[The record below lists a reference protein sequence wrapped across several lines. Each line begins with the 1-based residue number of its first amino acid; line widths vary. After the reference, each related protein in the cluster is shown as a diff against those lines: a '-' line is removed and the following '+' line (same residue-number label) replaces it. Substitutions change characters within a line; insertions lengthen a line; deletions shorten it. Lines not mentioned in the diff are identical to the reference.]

1 MSISNYK
8 VEFEKMLNR
17 NYFSKSLHP
26 YRKEAFTQLEKT
38 GFPTQKWENWR
49 FTNVS
54 NISDGEFMISEI
66 SDAPQTTPDIDS
78 YQMEGVDT
86 DTVVIYNGHYQ
97 KDISSIPNGVNLLSG
112 SEYMER
118 KNGNFDRTNNSPFD
132 LLNTAFT
139 DSGMCIVLE
148 KNTLVKSPI
157 RILFISNGDRSIMV
171 NPRVNVDIG
180 ESSSLT
186 FIEQHVGDA
195 TSFFQNES
203 VFITLGD
210 NAQLN
215 HVRIQSNSE
224 FTQNISNLN
233 VNQAADSQYEF
244 FQLVDGSKLGR
255 SDICVQL
262 DGENAQCNI
271 NSLTLSKNNQH
282 IDNNIIVNHNSAQT
296 HSSQFVKSILF
307 DTSTGV
313 FNGRT
318 VVHENAQKI
327 TAQQTNKNILLSKK
341 AKMNANPQ
349 LEIYADDV
357 KCSHGST
364 TGQIDE
370 DALFYLQSRGINKQD
385 AMELMVAGFANEV
398 LDKILHPEI
407 KKAVYTEFT
416 VKLNRLMS

>member
-86 DTVVIYNGHYQ
+86 VVIYNGHYQ

-118 KNGNFDRTNNSPFD
+118 KNGNFDRANNSPFD

-203 VFITLGD
+203 VFITLGN

-296 HSSQFVKSILF
+296 QSSQFVKSILF

-318 VVHENAQKI
+318 IVHENAQKI

-385 AMELMVAGFANEV
+385 AMELMVVGFANEV
-398 LDKILHPEI
+398 LDKIPHPEI
-407 KKAVYTEFT
+407 KKAIYTEFT

>member
-1 MSISNYK
+1 MSVSDYK
-8 VEFEKMLNR
+8 AEFEKMLNR
-17 NYFSKSLHP
+17 DYFSKSLHSH
-26 YRKEAFTQLEKT
+26 RKEAFTQLEKT
-38 GFPTQKWENWR
+38 GFPTRKWEDWR

-66 SDAPQTTPDIDS
+66 SDAPQTTPNIDS
-78 YQMEGVDT
+78 YQMEGV

-112 SEYMER
+112 LEYMER
-118 KNGNFDRTNNSPFD
+118 KNGNFDRANNSPFD

-148 KNTLVKSPI
+148 KNTLVNSPI

-171 NPRVNVDIG
+171 NPRVNIDIG

-203 VFITLGD
+203 VFITLEN
-210 NAQLN
+210 NAQLS
-215 HVRIQSNSE
+215 HIRIQSNSE
-224 FTQNISNLN
+224 FTQNMANLN
-233 VNQAADSQYEF
+233 VNQEYDSHYNF

-255 SDICVQL
+255 SNICVQL
-262 DGENAQCNI
+262 DGKNAQCNI

-282 IDNNIIVNHNSAQT
+282 IDNNIMVNHNSPQT

-327 TAQQTNKNILLSKK
+327 TAHQTNKNLLLSKK
-341 AKMNANPQ
+341 AKMNSNPQ

-364 TGQIDE
+364 TGKINE

-385 AMELMVAGFANEV
+385 AMELMVTGFANEV
-398 LDKILHPEI
+398 LDKIPHPEI
-407 KKAVYTEFT
+407 KKAIHTEFT
-416 VKLNRLMS
+416 VKLNRLMA

>member
-78 YQMEGVDT
+78 YQMDGIDT
-86 DTVVIYNGHYQ
+86 LVIYNGHYQ

-112 SEYMER
+112 LEYMER
-118 KNGNFDRTNNSPFD
+118 KNGNFDRANNSPFD

-148 KNTLVKSPI
+148 KNTPVKSPI

-171 NPRVNVDIG
+171 NPRINVDIG

-203 VFITLGD
+203 VFFTLGN

-224 FTQNISNLN
+224 FTQNIANLN

-255 SDICVQL
+255 TNICVQL

-385 AMELMVAGFANEV
+385 AIKLMITGFANEV
-398 LDKILHPEI
+398 LDKISHPEI
-407 KKAVYTEFT
+407 KKAVCTEFT
-416 VKLNRLMS
+416 VKLSRLMS

>member
-86 DTVVIYNGHYQ
+86 VVIYNGHYQ

-118 KNGNFDRTNNSPFD
+118 KNGNFNRANNSPFD

-255 SDICVQL
+255 SNICVQL

-385 AMELMVAGFANEV
+385 AMELMVVGFANEV
-398 LDKILHPEI
+398 LDKIPHPEI
-407 KKAVYTEFT
+407 KKAIYTEFT

>member
-17 NYFSKSLHP
+17 DYFSKSLHSH
-26 YRKEAFTQLEKT
+26 RKEAFTQLEKT
-38 GFPTQKWENWR
+38 GFPTRKWEDWR

-66 SDAPQTTPDIDS
+66 SDAPQTTPNIDS
-78 YQMEGVDT
+78 YQMEGV

-112 SEYMER
+112 LEYMER
-118 KNGNFDRTNNSPFD
+118 KNGNFDRANNSPFD

-139 DSGMCIVLE
+139 DSGMCIVVE
-148 KNTLVKSPI
+148 KDSHVEIPI
-157 RILFISNGDRSIMV
+157 RILFISNGERSIMV

-195 TSFFQNES
+195 ISFFQNES
-203 VFITLGD
+203 VFITLEN

-215 HVRIQSNSE
+215 HIRIQSNSE
-224 FTQNISNLN
+224 LTQNMANLN
-233 VNQAADSQYEF
+233 VNQEYDSHYDF

-255 SDICVQL
+255 SNICVQL

-282 IDNNIIVNHNSAQT
+282 IDNNIIVNHNSHQT
-296 HSSQFVKSILF
+296 HSTQFVKSILF

-327 TAQQTNKNILLSKK
+327 TAHQTNKNLLLSKK
-341 AKMNANPQ
+341 ANINSNPQ

-364 TGQIDE
+364 TGQVDE
-370 DALFYLQSRGINKQD
+370 DALFYLRSRGINKQD
-385 AMELMVAGFANEV
+385 AMELMVTGFANEV
-398 LDKILHPEI
+398 LDKIPHPEI
-407 KKAVYTEFT
+407 KKAIYTEFT

>member
-86 DTVVIYNGHYQ
+86 VVIYNGHYQ

-118 KNGNFDRTNNSPFD
+118 KNGNFDRANNSPFD

-203 VFITLGD
+203 VFITLGN

-318 VVHENAQKI
+318 IVHENAQKI

-385 AMELMVAGFANEV
+385 AMELMVVGFANEV
-398 LDKILHPEI
+398 LDKIPHPEI

>member
-1 MSISNYK
+1 MSVSDYK
-8 VEFEKMLNR
+8 AEFEKMLNR
-17 NYFSKSLHP
+17 DYFSKSLHSH
-26 YRKEAFTQLEKT
+26 RKEAFTQLEKT
-38 GFPTQKWENWR
+38 GFPTRKWEDWR

-66 SDAPQTTPDIDS
+66 SDAPQTTPNIDS
-78 YQMEGVDT
+78 YQMEGV

-112 SEYMER
+112 LEYMER
-118 KNGNFDRTNNSPFD
+118 KNGNFDRANNSPFD

-139 DSGMCIVLE
+139 DSAMCIVLE
-148 KNTLVKSPI
+148 KNTLVNSPI

-171 NPRVNVDIG
+171 NPRINIDIG

-203 VFITLGD
+203 VFITLEN
-210 NAQLN
+210 NAQLS
-215 HVRIQSNSE
+215 HIRIQSNSE
-224 FTQNISNLN
+224 FTQNMANLN
-233 VNQAADSQYEF
+233 VNQEYDSHYNF

-255 SDICVQL
+255 SNICVQL
-262 DGENAQCNI
+262 DGKNAQCNI

-282 IDNNIIVNHNSAQT
+282 IDNNIMVNHNSPQT

-327 TAQQTNKNILLSKK
+327 TAHQTNKNLLLSKK
-341 AKMNANPQ
+341 AKMNSNPQ

-364 TGQIDE
+364 TGEIDE
-370 DALFYLQSRGINKQD
+370 DTLFYLQSRGINKQD
-385 AMELMVAGFANEV
+385 AMELMVIGFANEV
-398 LDKILHPEI
+398 LDKITHPEI
-407 KKAVYTEFT
+407 KKAIYTEFT
-416 VKLNRLMS
+416 VKLNRLMA

>member
-17 NYFSKSLHP
+17 NYFSKLLHP
-26 YRKEAFTQLEKT
+26 YRKEAFTQLEKI
-38 GFPTQKWENWR
+38 GFPTRKWEDWR

-54 NISDGEFMISEI
+54 NISNGEFMISEI
-66 SDAPQTTPDIDS
+66 SDAPRTTPNIDS
-78 YQMEGVDT
+78 YQMRGV

-97 KDISSIPNGVNLLSG
+97 KDISSIPNGVNLMSRL
-112 SEYMER
+112 EYMER
-118 KNGNFDRTNNSPFD
+118 KNRNFDRVNNSPFD
-132 LLNTAFT
+132 LLNTAFA
-139 DSGMCIVLE
+139 DSGICIVLE

-157 RILFISNGDRSIMV
+157 RILLISNGDRSIMV
-171 NPRVNVDIG
+171 NPRINVDIG

-203 VFITLGD
+203 VFITMGN

-233 VNQAADSQYEF
+233 INQAADSQYEF

-282 IDNNIIVNHNSAQT
+282 IDNNIIVNHNSTQT

-318 VVHENAQKI
+318 IVHENAQKI

-349 LEIYADDV
+349 LEIYADNV

-385 AMELMVAGFANEV
+385 AIELMVAGFANEV
-398 LDKILHPEI
+398 LDKISHPEI

-416 VKLNRLMS
+416 AKLKGLMS

>member
-78 YQMEGVDT
+78 YQMEGI

-118 KNGNFDRTNNSPFD
+118 KNGNFDRANNSPFD

-296 HSSQFVKSILF
+296 QSSQFVKSILF

-385 AMELMVAGFANEV
+385 AMELMVVGFANEV
-398 LDKILHPEI
+398 LDKIPHPEI
-407 KKAVYTEFT
+407 KKAIYTEFT

>member
-86 DTVVIYNGHYQ
+86 VVIYNGHYQ

-118 KNGNFDRTNNSPFD
+118 KNGNFDRANNSPFD

-203 VFITLGD
+203 VFITLGN

-233 VNQAADSQYEF
+233 VNQVADSQYEF

-296 HSSQFVKSILF
+296 QSSQFVKSILF

-318 VVHENAQKI
+318 IVHENAQKI

-385 AMELMVAGFANEV
+385 AMELMVVGFANEV
-398 LDKILHPEI
+398 LDKIPHPEI
-407 KKAVYTEFT
+407 KKAIYTEFT

>member
-1 MSISNYK
+1 MSVSDYK
-8 VEFEKMLNR
+8 AEFEIFLNR
-17 NYFSKSLHP
+17 DSFSKSMHFH
-26 YRKEAFTQLEKT
+26 RKEAFAQFEKT
-38 GFPTQKWENWR
+38 GFPTRKWENWR

-54 NISDGEFMISEI
+54 TISDGEFMISEI
-66 SDAPQTTPDIDS
+66 SDAPQTTPNIDS
-78 YQMEGVDT
+78 YQMEGV

-118 KNGNFDRTNNSPFD
+118 KNGNFNRANNSPFD

-296 HSSQFVKSILF
+296 QSSQFVKSILF

-318 VVHENAQKI
+318 IVHENAQKI

-385 AMELMVAGFANEV
+385 AMELMVVGFANEV
-398 LDKILHPEI
+398 LDKIPHPEI
-407 KKAVYTEFT
+407 KKAIYTEFT

>member
-86 DTVVIYNGHYQ
+86 VVIYNGHYQ

-118 KNGNFDRTNNSPFD
+118 KNGNFDRANNSPFD

-233 VNQAADSQYEF
+233 INQAADSQYEF

-313 FNGRT
+313 FNGRA

-370 DALFYLQSRGINKQD
+370 EALFYLQSRGINKQD
-385 AMELMVAGFANEV
+385 AMELMVVGFANEV
-398 LDKILHPEI
+398 LDKIPHPEI

-416 VKLNRLMS
+416 AKLNRLMS

>member
-1 MSISNYK
+1 MSVSNYK
-8 VEFEKMLNR
+8 VEFEKILNR
-17 NYFSKSLHP
+17 NYFSKSLRP

-38 GFPTQKWENWR
+38 GFPTRKWEDWR

-66 SDAPQTTPDIDS
+66 SDAPQTTPNIDS
-78 YQMEGVDT
+78 YQMEGV

-112 SEYMER
+112 LEYMER
-118 KNGNFDRTNNSPFD
+118 KNGNFDRANNSPFD

-203 VFITLGD
+203 VFITLEN

-215 HVRIQSNSE
+215 HIRIQSNSE
-224 FTQNISNLN
+224 FTQNMANLN
-233 VNQAADSQYEF
+233 VNQEYDSHYDF

-255 SDICVQL
+255 SNICVQL

-282 IDNNIIVNHNSAQT
+282 IDNNIIVNHNSPQT
-296 HSSQFVKSILF
+296 HSTQFVKSILF

-327 TAQQTNKNILLSKK
+327 TAHQTNKNLLLSKK
-341 AKMNANPQ
+341 ANMNSNPQ

-370 DALFYLQSRGINKQD
+370 DALFYLRSRGINKQD
-385 AMELMVAGFANEV
+385 AMELMVTGFANEV
-398 LDKILHPEI
+398 LDKIPQSEI
-407 KKAVYTEFT
+407 KKAIYTEFT

>member
-1 MSISNYK
+1 
-8 VEFEKMLNR
+8 MLNR

-86 DTVVIYNGHYQ
+86 VVIYNGHYQ

-118 KNGNFDRTNNSPFD
+118 KNGNFDRANNSPFD

-233 VNQAADSQYEF
+233 INQAADSQYEF

-313 FNGRT
+313 FNGRA

-370 DALFYLQSRGINKQD
+370 EALFYLQSRGINKQD
-385 AMELMVAGFANEV
+385 AMELMVVGFANEV
-398 LDKILHPEI
+398 LDKIPHPEI

-416 VKLNRLMS
+416 AKLNRLMS

>member
-86 DTVVIYNGHYQ
+86 VVIYNGHYQ

-118 KNGNFDRTNNSPFD
+118 KNGNFDRANNSPFD

-203 VFITLGD
+203 VFITLGN
-210 NAQLN
+210 NAQLD
-215 HVRIQSNSE
+215 HIRIQSNSE

-255 SDICVQL
+255 SNICVQL

-385 AMELMVAGFANEV
+385 AMELMVVGFANEV
-398 LDKILHPEI
+398 LDKIPHPEI
-407 KKAVYTEFT
+407 KKAIYTEFT

>member
-86 DTVVIYNGHYQ
+86 VVIYNGHYQ

-118 KNGNFDRTNNSPFD
+118 KNGNFNRANNSPFD

-203 VFITLGD
+203 VFITLGN

-296 HSSQFVKSILF
+296 QSSQFVKSILF

-318 VVHENAQKI
+318 IVHENAQKI

-385 AMELMVAGFANEV
+385 AMELMVVGFANEV
-398 LDKILHPEI
+398 LDKIPHPEI

>member
-17 NYFSKSLHP
+17 NYFSKSLCP

-38 GFPTQKWENWR
+38 GFPTRKWEDWR

-66 SDAPQTTPDIDS
+66 SDAPQTTPNIDS
-78 YQMEGVDT
+78 YQMEGV

-112 SEYMER
+112 LEYMER
-118 KNGNFDRTNNSPFD
+118 KNGNFDRANNSPFD

-203 VFITLGD
+203 VFITLGN
-210 NAQLN
+210 NAQLD
-215 HVRIQSNSE
+215 HIRIQSNSE

-233 VNQAADSQYEF
+233 VNQVADSQYEF

-262 DGENAQCNI
+262 DGENAQGNI

-282 IDNNIIVNHNSAQT
+282 IDNNIIVNHNSPQT
-296 HSSQFVKSILF
+296 HSTQFVKSILF

-357 KCSHGST
+357 KCAHGST
-364 TGQIDE
+364 TGKIDE
-370 DALFYLQSRGINKQD
+370 EALFYLQ
-385 AMELMVAGFANEV
+385 
-398 LDKILHPEI
+398 
-407 KKAVYTEFT
+407 
-416 VKLNRLMS
+416 

>member
-38 GFPTQKWENWR
+38 GFPTQKWEDWK

-86 DTVVIYNGHYQ
+86 VVIYNGHYQ

-112 SEYMER
+112 LEYMER
-118 KNGNFDRTNNSPFD
+118 KNGNFDRANNSPFD

-195 TSFFQNES
+195 ISFFQNES
-203 VFITLGD
+203 VFITLEN

-215 HVRIQSNSE
+215 HIRIQSNSE
-224 FTQNISNLN
+224 FTQNMANLN
-233 VNQAADSQYEF
+233 VNQEYDSHYDF

-255 SDICVQL
+255 SNICVQL

-327 TAQQTNKNILLSKK
+327 TAHQTNKNLLLSKK

-364 TGQIDE
+364 TGQVDE
-370 DALFYLQSRGINKQD
+370 DALFYLRSRGINKQD
-385 AMELMVAGFANEV
+385 AMELMVTGFANEV
-398 LDKILHPEI
+398 LDKIPQPEI
-407 KKAVYTEFT
+407 KKAIYTEFT
-416 VKLNRLMS
+416 VKLSKLMS

>member
-86 DTVVIYNGHYQ
+86 VVIYNGHYQ

-118 KNGNFDRTNNSPFD
+118 KNGNFDRANNSPFD

-203 VFITLGD
+203 VFITLGN
-210 NAQLN
+210 NAQLD
-215 HVRIQSNSE
+215 HIRIQSNSE

-385 AMELMVAGFANEV
+385 AMELMVVGFANEV
-398 LDKILHPEI
+398 LDKIPHPEI

>member
-17 NYFSKSLHP
+17 DYIYKSLHSH
-26 YRKEAFTQLEKT
+26 RKEAFTQLEKT
-38 GFPTQKWENWR
+38 GFPTRKWEDWR

-66 SDAPQTTPDIDS
+66 SDAPQTTLNIDS
-78 YQMEGVDT
+78 YQMEGVG
-86 DTVVIYNGHYQ
+86 TVVIYNGHYQ

-112 SEYMER
+112 LEYMER
-118 KNGNFDRTNNSPFD
+118 KNGNFDRVNNSPFD

-171 NPRVNVDIG
+171 NPRVNLDLG

-195 TSFFQNES
+195 SSFFQNES
-203 VFITLGD
+203 VFITLEN

-215 HVRIQSNSE
+215 HIRIQSNSE
-224 FTQNISNLN
+224 FTQNMANLN
-233 VNQAADSQYEF
+233 VNQEYDSHYDF

-255 SDICVQL
+255 SNICVQL

-282 IDNNIIVNHNSAQT
+282 IDNNIIVNHNSPQT
-296 HSSQFVKSILF
+296 HSTQFVKSILF

-364 TGQIDE
+364 TVQVDE
-370 DALFYLQSRGINKQD
+370 DALFYLRSRGINKQD
-385 AMELMVAGFANEV
+385 AMELMVTGFANEV
-398 LDKILHPEI
+398 LDKIPQPEI
-407 KKAVYTEFT
+407 KKAIYTEFT
-416 VKLNRLMS
+416 VKLNKLMS

>member
-1 MSISNYK
+1 MSVSDYK
-8 VEFEKMLNR
+8 AEFEKMLNR
-17 NYFSKSLHP
+17 DYFSKSLHSH
-26 YRKEAFTQLEKT
+26 RKEAFTQLEKT
-38 GFPTQKWENWR
+38 GFPTRKWEDWR

-66 SDAPQTTPDIDS
+66 SDAPQTTPNIDS
-78 YQMEGVDT
+78 YQMEGV

-112 SEYMER
+112 LEYMER
-118 KNGNFDRTNNSPFD
+118 KNGNFDRANNSPFD

-139 DSGMCIVLE
+139 DSAMCIVLE
-148 KNTLVKSPI
+148 KNTLVNSPI

-203 VFITLGD
+203 VFITLEN
-210 NAQLN
+210 NAQLS
-215 HVRIQSNSE
+215 HIRIQSNSE
-224 FTQNISNLN
+224 FTQNMANLN
-233 VNQAADSQYEF
+233 VNQEYDSHYNF

-255 SDICVQL
+255 SNICVQL

-282 IDNNIIVNHNSAQT
+282 IDNNIMVNHNSPQT

-327 TAQQTNKNILLSKK
+327 TAHQTNKNLLLSKK
-341 AKMNANPQ
+341 AKMNSNPQ

-385 AMELMVAGFANEV
+385 AMELMVTGFANEV
-398 LDKILHPEI
+398 LDKIPHPEI
-407 KKAVYTEFT
+407 KKTIYTEFT

>member
-1 MSISNYK
+1 MSVSDYK
-8 VEFEKMLNR
+8 AEFEKMLNR
-17 NYFSKSLHP
+17 DYFSKFLHSH
-26 YRKEAFTQLEKT
+26 RKEAFTQLEKT
-38 GFPTQKWENWR
+38 GFPTRKWEDWR

-66 SDAPQTTPDIDS
+66 SDAPQTTPNIDS
-78 YQMEGVDT
+78 YQMEGV

-112 SEYMER
+112 LEYMER
-118 KNGNFDRTNNSPFD
+118 KNGNFDRANNSPFD

-139 DSGMCIVLE
+139 DSGMCIVVE
-148 KNTLVKSPI
+148 KDSHVEIPI
-157 RILFISNGDRSIMV
+157 RILFISNGERSIMV

-195 TSFFQNES
+195 ISFFQNES
-203 VFITLGD
+203 VFITLEN

-215 HVRIQSNSE
+215 HIRIQSNSE
-224 FTQNISNLN
+224 FTQNMANLN
-233 VNQAADSQYEF
+233 VNQEYDSHYDF

-255 SDICVQL
+255 SNICVQL

-282 IDNNIIVNHNSAQT
+282 IDNNIIVNHNSPQT
-296 HSSQFVKSILF
+296 HSTQFVKSILF

-327 TAQQTNKNILLSKK
+327 TAHQTNKNLLLSKK
-341 AKMNANPQ
+341 ANMNSNPQ

-364 TGQIDE
+364 TGQVDE
-370 DALFYLQSRGINKQD
+370 DALFYLRSRGINKQD
-385 AMELMVAGFANEV
+385 AMELMVTGFANEV
-398 LDKILHPEI
+398 LDKIPQPEI
-407 KKAVYTEFT
+407 KKAIYTEFT
-416 VKLNRLMS
+416 VKLSKLMS

>member
-17 NYFSKSLHP
+17 NYFSKSLRP

-38 GFPTQKWENWR
+38 GFPTRKWEDWR

-66 SDAPQTTPDIDS
+66 SDAPQTTPNIDS
-78 YQMEGVDT
+78 YQMEGV

-112 SEYMER
+112 LEYMER
-118 KNGNFDRTNNSPFD
+118 KNGNFDRANNSPFD

-148 KNTLVKSPI
+148 KNTLVNSPI

-195 TSFFQNES
+195 ISFFQNES
-203 VFITLGD
+203 VFITLEN

-215 HVRIQSNSE
+215 HIRIQSNSE
-224 FTQNISNLN
+224 FTQNMANLN
-233 VNQAADSQYEF
+233 VDQAMDSQYEL

-255 SDICVQL
+255 SNICVQL

-282 IDNNIIVNHNSAQT
+282 IDNNIIVNHNSPKT
-296 HSSQFVKSILF
+296 HSTQFVKSILF

-313 FNGRT
+313 FNGKT

-364 TGQIDE
+364 TGQVDE
-370 DALFYLQSRGINKQD
+370 DALFYLRSRGINKQD
-385 AMELMVAGFANEV
+385 AMELMVTGFANEV
-398 LDKILHPEI
+398 LDKIPQPEI
-407 KKAVYTEFT
+407 KKAIYTEFT
-416 VKLNRLMS
+416 VKLNKLMS

>member
-78 YQMEGVDT
+78 YQMEGI

-118 KNGNFDRTNNSPFD
+118 KNGNFNRANNSPFD

-203 VFITLGD
+203 VFITLGN

-385 AMELMVAGFANEV
+385 AMELMVVGFANEV
-398 LDKILHPEI
+398 LDKIPHPEI
-407 KKAVYTEFT
+407 KKAIYTEFT

>member
-86 DTVVIYNGHYQ
+86 VVIYNGHYQ

-118 KNGNFDRTNNSPFD
+118 KNGNFDRANNSPFD

-203 VFITLGD
+203 VFITLGN

-296 HSSQFVKSILF
+296 QSSQFVKSILF

-385 AMELMVAGFANEV
+385 AMELMVVGFANEV
-398 LDKILHPEI
+398 LDKIPHPEI
-407 KKAVYTEFT
+407 KKAIYTEFT